1 MIFSKLYH
9 NSISGAS
16 LVKQTS
22 VWYSMEKCKGVDRME
37 LRKGTMD
44 DLIAVAHV
52 EAVCFSAAEAA
63 PLESFRQR
71 LEVFSD
77 CFWLLWEGET
87 LVSMVNG
94 MASDEHDLRDEMFHD
109 ANLHRPDGDWLMI
122 FGVATVPEYQRQGC
136 AAQVLNRAI
145 EDSRTLG
152 RKGVVLTCKDF
163 RVPYYAKFGFVDEGI
178 SSSEHGGAVWHQM
191 RITF

>member
-1 MIFSKLYH
+1 M
-9 NSISGAS
+9 
-16 LVKQTS
+16 
-22 VWYSMEKCKGVDRME
+22 
-37 LRKGTMD
+37 
-44 DLIAVAHV
+44 
-52 EAVCFSAAEAA
+52 
-63 PLESFRQR
+63 
-71 LEVFSD
+71 
-77 CFWLLWEGET
+77 
-87 LVSMVNG
+87 SMVNG

-109 ANLHRPDGDWLMI
+109 ANLHRTDGDWLMI
-122 FGVATVPEYQRQGC
+122 FGVATVPEYQRRGC

-145 EDSRTLG
+145 EDSRALG